1 MTVSYEPAP
10 SPERAPQRT
19 RSGGL
24 RYWRRSLL
32 LAALVVVL
40 LALSWITER
49 RGANQ
54 PIIPAGGLITPIP
67 GAARD

>member
-10 SPERAPQRT
+10 SPERAPRPL

-32 LAALVVVL
+32 LAVLVVVL

-54 PIIPAGGLITPIP
+54 PIIPSGGLITPAP